1 MVKEHL
7 NEQMFATTSKAS
19 LRAAMKR
26 DRKHQSPL
34 FQLLS
39 FIRSYFTGPATRRTD
54 SDGSLASSIS
64 NAGAAAE
71 SSETTLK
78 QKDKGELFVVWD
90 ALGDGRAVGIF
101 ESEDLVRQILA
112 INPFYYRYYRCK
124 PGQATQ
130 TALEWLDEKQR
141 ADLLQLLYHS
151 QIPEKSARQR
161 PATDGVIRTAE
172 PTDLDR
178 LTELWLSA
186 SLEAHNF
193 ISSDFWQQNSEKM
206 RHKYL
211 PASEN
216 WVYCENDRIL
226 GFFSLFN
233 DNLAALFVDPAAQSR
248 GIGRKLLDHAKV
260 LRPNL
265 SLNVYE
271 QNIRAVSFYSRNGFR
286 VIQAQKDPHTGHS
299 ELLMQFSA

>member
-1 MVKEHL
+1 
-7 NEQMFATTSKAS
+7 MFATTSKGS

-39 FIRSYFTGPATRRTD
+39 FIRNYFTGSTTRKTD
-54 SDGSLASSIS
+54 SGENSASSTS
-64 NAGAAAE
+64 TAE
-71 SSETTLK
+71 TEIKLPETTS
-78 QKDKGELFVVWD
+78 QQNGSGELFVVWD
-90 ALGDGRAVGIF
+90 ALGDGRAVGVF

-141 ADLLQLLYHS
+141 ADLLQLLCHS
-151 QIPEKSARQR
+151 QTPESSVRQQH
-161 PATDGVIRTAE
+161 AADGFIRTAE
-172 PTDLDR
+172 PTDFDR

-186 SLEAHNF
+186 SLEAHDF
-193 ISSDFWQQNSEKM
+193 ISSDFWQQNAEKM

-233 DNLAALFVDPAAQSR
+233 DNLAALFVDPSAQSR
-248 GIGRKLLDHAKV
+248 GIGRKLLDHAKI
-260 LRPNL
+260 LRPSL

-286 VIQAQKDPHTGHS
+286 VVQAQKDPHTGHS

>member
-1 MVKEHL
+1 M
-7 NEQMFATTSKAS
+7 N
-19 LRAAMKR
+19 RN
-26 DRKHQSPL
+26 RKHQSPL
-34 FQLLS
+34 FKLLS
-39 FIRSYFTGPATRRTD
+39 FIRNYFAGPATTKTD
-54 SDGSLASSIS
+54 SGRSSALSTSTAETEIKTSAAKDEQEADGV
-64 NAGAAAE
+64 
-71 SSETTLK
+71 
-78 QKDKGELFVVWD
+78 LFVVWD

-112 INPFYYRYYRCK
+112 INPYYYRYYRCK
-124 PGQATQ
+124 PGQATR

-141 ADLLQLLYHS
+141 ADLLQLLS
-151 QIPEKSARQR
+151 QSQTSEKSGRQHS
-161 PATDGVIRTAE
+161 AIDGIIRAAE
-172 PTDLDR
+172 TTDLDR
-178 LTELWLSA
+178 ITELWLSA

-193 ISSDFWQQNSEKM
+193 ISSDFWQQNAEKM

-233 DNLAALFVDPAAQSR
+233 DNLAALFVDPTAQSR
-248 GIGRKLLDHAKV
+248 GIGRKLLDHAKI
-260 LRPNL
+260 LRPSL

-286 VIQAQKDPHTGHS
+286 VVQAQKDPHTGHS
-299 ELLMQFSA
+299 ELLMQFAA

>member
-1 MVKEHL
+1 
-7 NEQMFATTSKAS
+7 
-19 LRAAMKR
+19 MKR

-39 FIRSYFTGPATRRTD
+39 YIRSYFTGPATRKAD
-54 SDGSLASSIS
+54 SDRSTDLSTIT
-64 NAGAAAE
+64 AE
-71 SSETTLK
+71 TETRPTETADR
-78 QKDKGELFVVWD
+78 QKYDRDLFVVWD
-90 ALGDGRAVGIF
+90 ALGDGRAVGVF

-112 INPFYYRYYRCK
+112 INPYYYRYYRCK
-124 PGQATQ
+124 PGQATK

-141 ADLLQLLYHS
+141 CDLLKLLNQARTLNKRDS
-151 QIPEKSARQR
+151 KQPEA
-161 PATDGVIRTAE
+161 DGIIRTAE
-172 PTDLDR
+172 PTDFDR
-178 LTELWLSA
+178 LTELWLEA

-193 ISSDFWQQNSEKM
+193 ISSDFWQQNAEKM

-233 DNLAALFVDPAAQSR
+233 DNLSALFVDPSAQSR
-248 GIGRKLLDHAKV
+248 GIGRKLLDHAKI
-260 LRPNL
+260 LRPCL

-286 VIQAQKDPHTGHS
+286 VVQAQKDPHTGHS

>member
-1 MVKEHL
+1 
-7 NEQMFATTSKAS
+7 
-19 LRAAMKR
+19 MKR

-39 FIRSYFTGPATRRTD
+39 YIRSYFTGPATRKAD
-54 SDGSLASSIS
+54 SDRSTDLSTIT
-64 NAGAAAE
+64 AAT
-71 SSETTLK
+71 ETRPTETADR
-78 QKDKGELFVVWD
+78 QKDDRDLFVVWD
-90 ALGDGRAVGIF
+90 ALGDGRAVGVF

-112 INPFYYRYYRCK
+112 INPYYYRYYRCK
-124 PGQATQ
+124 PGQATK

-141 ADLLQLLYHS
+141 CDLLKLLNQARTLNKRDS
-151 QIPEKSARQR
+151 KQPEA
-161 PATDGVIRTAE
+161 DGIIRTAE
-172 PTDLDR
+172 PTDFDR

-193 ISSDFWQQNSEKM
+193 ISSDFWQQNAEKM

-233 DNLAALFVDPAAQSR
+233 DNLSALFVDPSAQSR
-248 GIGRKLLDHAKV
+248 GIGRKLLDHAKI
-260 LRPNL
+260 LRPCL

-286 VIQAQKDPHTGHS
+286 VVQAQKDPHTGHS

>member
-1 MVKEHL
+1 M
-7 NEQMFATTSKAS
+7 N
-19 LRAAMKR
+19 RN
-26 DRKHQSPL
+26 RKHQSPL
-34 FQLLS
+34 FQLFS
-39 FIRSYFTGPATRRTD
+39 FIRNYFTGPATKKTD
-54 SDGSLASSIS
+54 PGKSSALSTSTAETKIKTPATKDEQKADGH
-64 NAGAAAE
+64 
-71 SSETTLK
+71 
-78 QKDKGELFVVWD
+78 LFVVWD
-90 ALGDGRAVGIF
+90 ALGDGRAVGVF

-124 PGQATQ
+124 PGQATK

-141 ADLLQLLYHS
+141 ADLLQLLCHS
-151 QIPEKSARQR
+151 QTSEKSVRQQ
-161 PATDGVIRTAE
+161 PPTDGIIRAAE
-172 PTDLDR
+172 PTDFDR

-193 ISSDFWQQNSEKM
+193 ISSDFWQQNAEKM

-216 WVYCENDRIL
+216 WVYCENDQIL

-248 GIGRKLLDHAKV
+248 GIGRKLLDHAKI

-286 VIQAQKDPHTGHS
+286 VVQAQKDPHTGHS
-299 ELLMQFSA
+299 ELLMQFAV